1 MLLLEP
7 RYGRPPTPAKSH
19 DNPRGTTAAVTAVM
33 RQLLPLLLLAPAAA
47 CTDTVTTTE
56 DRPYAISASGDTVIV
71 AAATETT
78 TEGGGLGFGCGGPGI
93 DLGPSVLFVSADAG
107 ATFERIAP
115 EDDRPLTRIAVRSG
129 VFYALAQEPD
139 GNFSVVTSPDGRAWT
154 EIPDARRVSNTI
166 SVHGDDV
173 LVAHAHGLLASS
185 DGRTFRDTRVTQDDW
200 GLYLPLVARVGNTT
214 AIASQHSGEL
224 LLSTDAETWTTHQ
237 LDWSIEQLISTD
249 SALYFTGYQA
259 NSYGSG
265 EPVVGRI
272 DLTNPRL
279 VTSSA
284 ANSTHAVV
292 TPAGILDGSG
302 ALHPLST
309 TGLDAPTEVTTP
321 FTAGAADGNRVTLLD
336 EGRVRTS
343 TDGGRTFGSSVE
355 LPIERIVTRD

>member
-1 MLLLEP
+1 MLRLEP
-7 RYGRPPTPAKSH
+7 REGRPATPAESH
-19 DNPRGTTAAVTAVM
+19 DNPRGTTTAVTAVM

-56 DRPYAISASGDTVIV
+56 DRAYAISASGDTVIV

-115 EDDRPLTRIAVRSG
+115 ADDRPLTRIAVRSG

-139 GNFSVVTSPDGRAWT
+139 GEFSVVTSPDGRTWT

-173 LVAHAHGLLASS
+173 LVAHAQGLLAST
-185 DGRTFRDTRVTQDDW
+185 DGRTFRDTRVTRDEW
-200 GLYLPLVARVGNTT
+200 GLYLPLVARVGETT
-214 AIASQHSGEL
+214 VVASQHSSEL
-224 LLSTDAETWTTHQ
+224 HLSSNAETWTTHQ
-237 LDWSIEQLISTD
+237 LDGSIEQLIPTSD
-249 SALYFTGYQA
+249 GLYFAGYQA
-259 NSYGSG
+259 TTYGG
-265 EPVVGRI
+265 GTPVIGRI

-284 ANSTHAVV
+284 ANSTHAVL

-302 ALHPLST
+302 ALHPLSP
-309 TGLDAPTEVTTP
+309 TGLGAPTNVTTD

-343 TDGGRTFGSSVE
+343 IDGGRTFGASVE